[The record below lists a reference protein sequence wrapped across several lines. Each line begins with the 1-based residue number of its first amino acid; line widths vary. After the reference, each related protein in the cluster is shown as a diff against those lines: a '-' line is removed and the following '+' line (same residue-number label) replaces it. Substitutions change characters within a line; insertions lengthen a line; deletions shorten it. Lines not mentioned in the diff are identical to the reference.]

1 MNNFTKKLVF
11 DDEKHKYTVDGIE
24 IPSVTEIVE
33 PLTFR
38 KYSVDSA
45 ILLQAKTRGTKV
57 HEACADFDYGAIT
70 EETEI
75 APDIFPYLSAWKNF
89 CKDYQVRWHYIES
102 QMACNEFAGTIDTI
116 GEIDGKAFIVDI
128 KTTSSMD
135 RASKIALCA
144 QLAGYSFLYE
154 MNSGVPL
161 DSNECMG
168 VQLKK
173 DGSYCVI
180 RADKVEEKYGF
191 LSFDLF
197 DQMLKLNQLLK
208 GERKICQMN

>member
-24 IPSVTEIVE
+24 IPSVTEIVA
-33 PLTFR
+33 PLTYS

-45 ILLQAKTRGTKV
+45 VLLQAKRRGSIIHSV
-57 HEACADFDYGAIT
+57 CADWDFGALT
-70 EETEI
+70 DDSEI
-75 APDIFPYLSAWKNF
+75 APDIAMYLLAWKNF
-89 CKDYQVRWHYIES
+89 CHDYTPEWHYIES
-102 QMACNEFAGTIDTI
+102 PMACNEYAGTIDRI

-161 DSNECMG
+161 YSGEWMG

-173 DGSYCVI
+173 DGTYTVI

-191 LSFDLF
+191 LSYELF
-197 DQMLKLNQLLK
+197 SNMLKLNHLLK
-208 GERKICQMN
+208 GDRRVWQMT